1 MKLPGKCR
9 YICIITRIGK
19 DDDTTLTGALWP
31 PRNITGYIVAANYQG
46 ILKKYM
52 SQCYLHFRSDPC
64 VLQTSKPNKKLVFS
78 QLM

>member
-1 MKLPGKCR
+1 M
-9 YICIITRIGK
+9 

-31 PRNITGYIVAANYQG
+31 PRNITVYIVAANYQG
-46 ILKKYM
+46 ILEKYM